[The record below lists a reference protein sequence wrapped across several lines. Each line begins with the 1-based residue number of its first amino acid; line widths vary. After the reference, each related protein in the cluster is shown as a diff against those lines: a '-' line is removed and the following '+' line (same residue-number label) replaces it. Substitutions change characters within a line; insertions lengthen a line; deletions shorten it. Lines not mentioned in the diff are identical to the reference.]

1 MRVLSTLFLLLLLR
15 LTAAAAPHPTLQLD
29 IARFRNEDV
38 GIRGNVV
45 EVYATV
51 SGKWLRYMRRAP
63 KMYQAAAVLTLE
75 IVRPDGQAAYQETV
89 TLKPPVLSDTTAAIK
104 NPLSFQKRIILPDG
118 EYSLRAL
125 VRDQYHKGQQ
135 SLVEMPLVLKSTDTK
150 PVLSDIVLLAK
161 PAARGAEA
169 STFSRSGFSLT
180 RAPGGLYARGQE
192 KLFLYTELYNAAVGQ
207 PLQVTFRLRATNLPA
222 GMAAKTIATGQTT
235 ATGAQGRP
243 TTLVGELSLGKVPS
257 GEYLLT
263 VEVRNAKNQ
272 LLASQTALV
281 QRETEEYAPAGAGPA
296 R

>member
-1 MRVLSTLFLLLLLR
+1 MRTLSILFLLLLLHF
-15 LTAAAAPHPTLQLD
+15 TAAAAPQPTLQLD
-29 IARFRNEDV
+29 VARFRNEDV
-38 GIRGNVV
+38 RVKGNVV

-125 VRDQYHKGQQ
+125 VRDQYRKGQQ
-135 SLVEMPLVLKSTDTK
+135 SLVEMPLILKSEEPK
-150 PVLSDIVLLAK
+150 PTLSDLVLLAK

-169 STFSRSGFSLT
+169 SNFSRSGFSLT
-180 RAPGGLYARGQE
+180 RAPGGLYARGQD
-192 KLFLYTELYNAAVGQ
+192 KTFFYGELYNAAVGQ
-207 PLQVTFRLRATNLPA
+207 ALQVSYRLKATNLPK
-222 GMAAKTIATGQTT
+222 GMGAKSVATGQSTV
-235 ATGAQGRP
+235 TGAEGRP
-243 TTLVGELSLGKVPS
+243 TPLIGELNLSKVPS

-272 LLASQTALV
+272 LLASQATTV
-281 QRETEEYAPAGAGPA
+281 QREADDYAPAGAGPA